1 VCLALAAAATIVA
14 AAVFEEDLRGERAFR
29 RFAGEC
35 AEDGKPLD
43 YAFYKPAPIPDDRNM
58 FRAPVLARFFN
69 PKDVHGKA
77 WNEYQGDRRL
87 PWEIRTALGQ
97 WQRGRPA
104 DFAAAYLILEKTPPS
119 APDPDPRAAAL
130 LVLERVNVIR
140 PELDALC
147 AAARQRPESQIEF
160 LTDGQFVVGSFG
172 ALRVFPTA
180 LSWRASA
187 EIELGRYDAAFDD
200 VYASL
205 RLVEGAATFPSQLHL
220 VMADSMALRALQPFW
235 EGCVKGVWSESQLRT
250 IQDLLAKFHPLRRL
264 PVAHAA
270 LRAAYALNWESGSG
284 RPRWMPS
291 GWWKINIVRFFR
303 SGAALDQSAFDP
315 VLERIDLAKVDEA
328 DAFLH
333 AIGGTYSPFNWLI
346 RHEAWPPHHVFD
358 GIAGG
363 QNAFVL
369 AGAACA
375 VERYRLS
382 RGEYPE
388 RLSQLVPA
396 FLQSVPRDV
405 IDGAP
410 LRYAR
415 TGDGH
420 FRLYSIGL
428 NGIDDHGALPGA
440 SPSPSFPWMSGEGDW
455 AWPQPAR
462 P

>member
-1 VCLALAAAATIVA
+1 MKQYPPWTAILRRVCLALAAAATIVA

-187 EIELGRYDAAFDD
+187 EIELGASRPPGSVTTFRWRSKTGAGWAARTCPRDSPTRRAVFSGCG
-200 VYASL
+200 AS
-205 RLVEGAATFPSQLHL
+205 
-220 VMADSMALRALQPFW
+220 
-235 EGCVKGVWSESQLRT
+235 
-250 IQDLLAKFHPLRRL
+250 
-264 PVAHAA
+264 
-270 LRAAYALNWESGSG
+270 
-284 RPRWMPS
+284 RWM
-291 GWWKINIVRFFR
+291 RR
-303 SGAALDQSAFDP
+303 
-315 VLERIDLAKVDEA
+315 
-328 DAFLH
+328 
-333 AIGGTYSPFNWLI
+333 
-346 RHEAWPPHHVFD
+346 
-358 GIAGG
+358 
-363 QNAFVL
+363 
-369 AGAACA
+369 
-375 VERYRLS
+375 
-382 RGEYPE
+382 
-388 RLSQLVPA
+388 
-396 FLQSVPRDV
+396 
-405 IDGAP
+405 
-410 LRYAR
+410 
-415 TGDGH
+415 
-420 FRLYSIGL
+420 
-428 NGIDDHGALPGA
+428 
-440 SPSPSFPWMSGEGDW
+440 
-455 AWPQPAR
+455 
-462 P
+462 